1 MVSLGVSLHNTNDK
15 CMNALAVCLIG
26 SIFLGVRSMF
36 LNVTIVYVELLLWQV
51 FTEIR
56 KLAV

>member
-1 MVSLGVSLHNTNDK
+1 MELLQADK
-15 CMNALAVCLIG
+15 CMNSLAVCLIG

-36 LNVTIVYVELLLWQV
+36 FNVTIVYVELLLWQV

-56 KLAV
+56 KLAVQ